1 MSYDVKDIKK
11 INLDL
16 LLNLSSVFNFDKIDI
31 SYFEHILEI
40 YDGKKIIAMINY
52 CFIPSMKGRMRLFIR
67 NLYFLNKDD
76 LDNIFKSL
84 INYCKKNNLSI
95 KTTLYNDKYDEDC
108 KKALYNNNFKGEEVL
123 YYIY

>member
-1 MSYDVKDIKK
+1 
-11 INLDL
+11 
-16 LLNLSSVFNFDKIDI
+16 
-31 SYFEHILEI
+31 
-40 YDGKKIIAMINY
+40 
-52 CFIPSMKGRMRLFIR
+52 MKGRMRLFIR